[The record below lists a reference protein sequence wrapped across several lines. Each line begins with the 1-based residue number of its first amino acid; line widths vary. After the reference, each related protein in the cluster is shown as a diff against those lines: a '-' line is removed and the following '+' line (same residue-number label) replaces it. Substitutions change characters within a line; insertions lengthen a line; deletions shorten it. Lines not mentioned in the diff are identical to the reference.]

1 MRKDFDPPKDNLL
14 LRLQSG
20 TTLATL
26 QYGQNSIYQA
36 HKCPVTHE
44 PSLRKHLVG
53 LVVVLFLAA
62 SCTPNARIVNETATG
77 GTVLYTYVEE
87 YDVLTSPGRKD
98 ALRLLDEKCPTGY
111 RITREG
117 EVPRISKAVDRAWMG
132 QVSSNGQVSREKDW
146 AILFTC
152 R

>member
-1 MRKDFDPPKDNLL
+1 MRKDSYPRRNSFLPP
-14 LRLQSG
+14 LQSG
-20 TTLATL
+20 TKVFTL
-26 QYGQNSIYQA
+26 QYWRNPLGKQ
-36 HKCPVTHE
+36 
-44 PSLRKHLVG
+44 LVG
-53 LVVVLFLAA
+53 LVIASFLAA
-62 SCTPNARIVNETATG
+62 SCTPSARIVNETATG

>member
-26 QYGQNSIYQA
+26 QYGQSSIYQA
-36 HKCPVTHE
+36 HKCPVTDE

-53 LVVVLFLAA
+53 LVVVSFFAA
-62 SCTPNARIVNETATG
+62 GCTPSARIVNETATG

-111 RITREG
+111 RISREG

-132 QVSSNGQVSREKDW
+132 QVSSNGQPSREKDW
-146 AILFTC
+146 AIQFAC
-152 R
+152 K

>member
-1 MRKDFDPPKDNLL
+1 MRKDFDPLKDNLL
-14 LRLQSG
+14 PRLQRG
-20 TTLATL
+20 TMLATL
-26 QYGQNSIYQA
+26 QYGRSSIYQA
-36 HKCPVTHE
+36 HKWPVTHE

-53 LVVVLFLAA
+53 LVVVSFLAA
-62 SCTPNARIVNETATG
+62 SCTPSARIVNETATG

-98 ALRLLDEKCPTGY
+98 ALLLLDEKCPTGY

-146 AILFTC
+146 AIQFAC